1 MDPKMYYFEIVI
13 FIYIDILNKSDV
25 FESLVILP
33 NSLIYKNTDL
43 QIVNVH
49 IWEIKMSRFLAG
61 LPNEFL
67 LIEIVCFNPL
77 CQLVDK
83 QCARSLSLSQSQVF
97 KVEILLDCCTCVSS
111 TWLFYIL
118 NRQTLTCPCFT
129 YTSCSPYTCECPPYC
144 LRKWSL
150 RLYYL
155 SLSLSACLSCV
166 ISKDIW
172 ATSPPCVMEQADPDS
187 LPPEW
192 AMWRVAYFLHSPTPG
207 NKTVRK
213 KVKDTA
219 TGAARSE
226 AREVLI
232 LYQRGGLH
240 LAFFFLSYETL
251 SQVID
256 FFHVSLG
263 LSLLCFIPSLL
274 PRYSFITFPQRPQLS
289 PIFHG

>member
-1 MDPKMYYFEIVI
+1 MLTTSSVTLEPRCTGHCEGRGCQIRPSIKTHRQLNNVFIMDPKMYYFEIVI

-111 TWLFYIL
+111 T
-118 NRQTLTCPCFT
+118 
-129 YTSCSPYTCECPPYC
+129 
-144 LRKWSL
+144 
-150 RLYYL
+150 
-155 SLSLSACLSCV
+155 
-166 ISKDIW
+166 
-172 ATSPPCVMEQADPDS
+172 
-187 LPPEW
+187 
-192 AMWRVAYFLHSPTPG
+192 
-207 NKTVRK
+207 
-213 KVKDTA
+213 
-219 TGAARSE
+219 
-226 AREVLI
+226 
-232 LYQRGGLH
+232 
-240 LAFFFLSYETL
+240 
-251 SQVID
+251 
-256 FFHVSLG
+256 
-263 LSLLCFIPSLL
+263 
-274 PRYSFITFPQRPQLS
+274 
-289 PIFHG
+289 